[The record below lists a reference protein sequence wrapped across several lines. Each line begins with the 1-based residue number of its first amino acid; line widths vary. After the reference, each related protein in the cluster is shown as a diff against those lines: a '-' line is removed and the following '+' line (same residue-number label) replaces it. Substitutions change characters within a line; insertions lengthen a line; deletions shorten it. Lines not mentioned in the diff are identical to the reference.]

1 MESRFQ
7 RLQEEGDRLA
17 EQIVSLVAM
26 RDNLKRELKD
36 AVKLTEQ
43 LQEDVLA
50 KETEA
55 EGWRREKEKM
65 IKEIQDLQDDLETR
79 RQEVHSNIQHII
91 LHDNR
96 AYVCNITPWL
106 TPHFN

>member
-50 KETEA
+50 KETES
-55 EGWRREKEKM
+55 EGWRREKERM

-79 RQEVHSNIQHII
+79 RQEVHSNIQRII
-91 LHDNR
+91 TIIVLCLFR
-96 AYVCNITPWL
+96 KYMVY
-106 TPHFN
+106 